1 VCPQSY
7 PAILALAGLTDPR
20 VLYWEPA
27 KWIAR
32 LRRLRT
38 NDNLIAFRTNM
49 DAGHAGAAGRF
60 DYLREVALGY
70 AFAIKIAGSD
80 LMSADRVEPDANVAL
95 R

>member
-70 AFAIKIAGSD
+70 AFAIK
-80 LMSADRVEPDANVAL
+80 VAAAI
-95 R
+95 

>member
-1 VCPQSY
+1 VD
-7 PAILALAGLTDPR
+7 LTTL
-20 VLYWEPA
+20 LYWEPA

-60 DYLREVALGY
+60 DYLREVAPGY
-70 AFAIKIAGSD
+70 AFAIKVAGRD
-80 LMSADRVEPDANVAL
+80 LMSADRGEAAIVVAM